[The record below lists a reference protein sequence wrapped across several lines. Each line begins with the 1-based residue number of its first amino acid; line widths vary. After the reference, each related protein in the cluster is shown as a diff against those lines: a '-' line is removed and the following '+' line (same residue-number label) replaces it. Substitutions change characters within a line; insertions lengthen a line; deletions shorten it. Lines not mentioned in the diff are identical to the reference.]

1 MGDVVNL
8 NRFRKDRAR
17 ETEERRAAANR
28 LRFGQRKDERERTK
42 RESQKAEKDL
52 DNKRVD

>member
-8 NRFRKDRAR
+8 NRFRKVRAR
-17 ETEERRAAANR
+17 EIEERRAGANR

-42 RESQKAEKDL
+42 RDSEKAEKDL
-52 DNKRVD
+52 DNKRLD